1 MKFIKI
7 NIKEAIIKCWN
18 EISISDKALI
28 FIMAILLTQCIYNL
42 FNPDLTTENAVSV
55 GVIVRTSVASIFG
68 YFLSESFLK
77 NEVIK
82 SEDSD
87 IVLPLDN
94 NINKENLNSI
104 KKTPKNYICTKTVQI
119 LIASVVCIISLVSL
133 ILANNLNLLPSD
145 TDPSV
150 IQLRDLIGSCVGFLL
165 GNSSNSSKKTS

>member
-42 FNPDLTTENAVSV
+42 FNPDPTTENAMSV

-68 YFLSESFLK
+68 YFLSENFLK

-82 SEDSD
+82 SEDGD

-104 KKTPKNYICTKTVQI
+104 NKTPKNYICTKIYSITADIYSTVVNI
-119 LIASVVCIISLVSL
+119 R
-133 ILANNLNLLPSD
+133 P
-145 TDPSV
+145 
-150 IQLRDLIGSCVGFLL
+150 
-165 GNSSNSSKKTS
+165 